1 MNQGQ
6 VGPHRT
12 LDRVRGED
20 GRMRELAIEFARS
33 AHGDKCRDVVVID
46 VRGLSQVTDFLV
58 IATGTSDRQMGS
70 VLDHIEDLA
79 RNRGVEAFRVDRD
92 AKSTWVL
99 ADFIDV
105 VVHLFEPNARAHYD
119 LEMLWG
125 DGERVA
131 WERPGTT
138 RAGP

>member
-1 MNQGQ
+1 
-6 VGPHRT
+6 
-12 LDRVRGED
+12 
-20 GRMRELAIEFARS
+20 MRDLAIEFARS

-70 VLDHIEDLA
+70 ALDHIEELA
-79 RNRGVEAFRVDRD
+79 RDRGVEAFRVDRD
-92 AKSTWVL
+92 ARSTWVL

-125 DGERVA
+125 DGQRIA
-131 WERPGTT
+131 WERPGMA
-138 RAGP
+138 RPGR